1 MGPKFPP
8 PECRSKIFDFFDGLY
23 WRVTTL
29 FALPATP
36 SCFEIHFDDGEY
48 QVAECAPDQSAE
60 PGFQLQTTYHPS
72 LFATSLAL
80 RLGISS

>member
-8 PECRSKIFDFFDGLY
+8 PECRSKIFDFFGSLY

-36 SCFEIHFDDGEY
+36 SCFEIRFDDGEY
-48 QVAECAPDQSAE
+48 QGAEWASDQSAE
-60 PGFQLQTTYHPS
+60 PGFQLQTIYHHS
-72 LFATSLAL
+72 IFATSLAL
-80 RLGISS
+80 RLGISG